1 MFVLS
6 LLGYIFMLLF
16 MIYDIGFNWGMTI
29 NVAYGIP
36 FCALIIYSINKY
48 KLWIKTHASPAAM
61 VFLPWRICKPEPIRS
76 SKDLAAT
83 RLGMQKHPSTALAK
97 TITSNSK
104 IKNKELR

>member
-1 MFVLS
+1 MFGILYSICFFICYLPQLYKTLVYKNVEGLSIWMFVLS

-48 KLWIKTHASPAAM
+48 KL
-61 VFLPWRICKPEPIRS
+61 
-76 SKDLAAT
+76 
-83 RLGMQKHPSTALAK
+83 
-97 TITSNSK
+97 
-104 IKNKELR
+104 